1 MIKSKLK
8 SKESFSIDEIEQ
20 KTTLNKQQSLANLIN
35 CNLVGG
41 LSRNH
46 TNTTASNALA
56 P

>member
-20 KTTLNKQQSLANLIN
+20 KTLNKQQSLANLIN
-35 CNLVGG
+35 WNLVGG

-46 TNTTASNALA
+46 ANTTASNALA

>member
-20 KTTLNKQQSLANLIN
+20 KTLNKQQSLANIIN

-46 TNTTASNALA
+46 NNTTAANVLA